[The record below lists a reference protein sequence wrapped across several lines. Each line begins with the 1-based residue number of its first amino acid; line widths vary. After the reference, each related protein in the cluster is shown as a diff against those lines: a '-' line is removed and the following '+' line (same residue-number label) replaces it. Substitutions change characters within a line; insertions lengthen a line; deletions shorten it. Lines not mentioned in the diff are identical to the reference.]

1 MHMAVFLLEV
11 ERLGFKGLK
20 VIMSFWMLLLRCQ
33 FSMLV
38 SDSLSRLRTRLNS
51 HFHIAK
57 W

>member
-20 VIMSFWMLLLRCQ
+20 VIMSFWMLLL
-33 FSMLV
+33 
-38 SDSLSRLRTRLNS
+38 LSRLRTRLNS